1 MAYEP
6 AQLPHYTEFIHWSSK
21 LIGFMKTHLVAQHTV
36 YVYKINNG
44 GKFCG
49 KRGVKDVRVFAKE
62 CVC

>member
-1 MAYEP
+1 
-6 AQLPHYTEFIHWSSK
+6 
-21 LIGFMKTHLVAQHTV
+21 MKTHLVAEHTV

-49 KRGVKDVRVFAKE
+49 KRGQKDVRVFAKE